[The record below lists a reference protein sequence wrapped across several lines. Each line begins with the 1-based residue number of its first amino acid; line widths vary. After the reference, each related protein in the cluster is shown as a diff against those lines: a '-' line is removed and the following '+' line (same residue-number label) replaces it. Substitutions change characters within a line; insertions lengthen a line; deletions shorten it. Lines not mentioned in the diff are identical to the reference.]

1 MSDSRWTLLLVPHD
15 NDRVRTFQLTAR
27 RVRAV
32 VSSALLAVLMIG
44 TFATVFLVRQSQHF
58 RTSAVQQENELLA
71 AEVDRMRGEME
82 TLNAQIDQLAQR
94 DEKFRVIAG
103 LPELDPEVQRVGIG
117 GPDGPSPAR
126 AALAR
131 LNPAVGGEVG
141 ETSEDLETL
150 LRRARLLRTSMDE
163 ALTALERNNERLAA
177 TPSIAPSAGH
187 LTSLFSNARRHPV
200 LRITRPHRGI
210 DIAAP
215 VGTPILA
222 PAAGRVVF
230 AGNRANGYGN
240 MVEIDHGFGYVTRF
254 AHASR
259 LMVRAG
265 QQVRRGDTI
274 AAVGA
279 TGLVSGPHL
288 HYEVEVDGRQV
299 DPMNFIIGEELPE

>member
-1 MSDSRWTLLLVPHD
+1 MPDSRWTLMLVPHD
-15 NDRVRTFQLTAR
+15 NDRVRSFHLTGR

-32 VSSALLAVLMIG
+32 GSAVMLAVLLLG
-44 TFATVFLVRQSQHF
+44 TFSVAFFVKQGEHLRAASL
-58 RTSAVQQENELLA
+58 RRENVLLA
-71 AEVDRMRGEME
+71 AEVEEMRREMGE
-82 TLNAQIDQLAQR
+82 LNRSIDHLATR

-103 LPELDPEVQRVGIG
+103 LPELDADVRRVGIG
-117 GPDGPSPAR
+117 GPDAPTPGQ

-131 LNPAVGGEVG
+131 LNPGVGGRVAS
-141 ETSEDLETL
+141 TSEDLETL

-177 TPSIAPSAGH
+177 TPSIAPSTGH
-187 LTSLFSNARRHPV
+187 LTSLFSNSRRHPV
-200 LRITRPHRGI
+200 LRITRPHKGI

-222 PAAGRVVF
+222 PAEGRVVF
-230 AGNRANGYGN
+230 AGNRSNGYGN
-240 MVEIDHGFGYVTRF
+240 MVEIDHGFGMVTRF

-259 LMVRAG
+259 LMVRNG

-299 DPMNFIIGEELPE
+299 DPMNFIIGEALP